1 MRTGDVTRVAITF
14 IVICLAIS
22 LAVISCCPESTSPT
36 PPTTPSQPSQPS
48 PADSIESVHST
59 VPSHPEGAPLTPL
72 FGDRPVHRLAINR
85 LALAIDKAEVTGASG
100 NIAVDQ
106 RGRQL
111 SIRLRDDTS
120 LIIRQVLRCEA
131 KPEIARMAPTGSC
144 NGRYLPLPDTWWVQ
158 GAGIVKSPDLGL
170 WWKDM
175 PDFMV
180 PIGIINLPDT
190 LHPGESFS
198 LTICCWKSILQ
209 TPTMT
214 LSLVAQ
220 DDTETQLG
228 ELPTASGFTESRL
241 TVPESTSPGRYWLR
255 VSTNGFSELVELVNV
270 R

>member
-1 MRTGDVTRVAITF
+1 MTRVSITAT
-14 IVICLAIS
+14 ILALS
-22 LAVISCCPESTSPT
+22 LALAAVACSPDSTSPT
-36 PPTTPSQPSQPS
+36 PPPST
-48 PADSIESVHST
+48 ADSIESVHSI
-59 VPSHPEGAPLTPL
+59 VPSHPEGAPLSPL
-72 FGDRPVHRLAINR
+72 FGDRPEDRTAIER

-131 KPEIARMAPTGSC
+131 QPEIARMAPTGSC

-180 PIGIINLPDT
+180 PIGIINIPET
-190 LHPGESFS
+190 IEAGKPFS
-198 LTICCWKSILQ
+198 PTTCCWKSILQ

-228 ELPTASGFTESRL
+228 ELPTPSAFTESQL
-241 TVPESTSPGRYWLR
+241 TVPTHTPEGRYWLR
-255 VSTNGFSELVELVNV
+255 VSANAFSEFVEVV
-270 R
+270 EVQ